1 MRYTVFSFS
10 TTPKF
15 APQPPYLQH
24 SRLPFLVMVLSVSF
38 DPSLC
43 IQVRWFTGWCV
54 PCPHTST
61 ELNSI
66 TFRICLRFPFFKV
79 KHTIPLVG
87 IWNWF
92 TCEYQGYTLTLL
104 RTTNEFDSFG
114 LHSPLCSST
123 RSSRRIYSRSSMA
136 SASFVWLHNM
146 HLPMCR
152 TSSPTYLEVRIA
164 MKASGCSVWVSTGNT
179 LDPR

>member
-1 MRYTVFSFS
+1 MMRSTVFSFS

-15 APQPPYLQH
+15 VPQLPYLQH
-24 SRLPFLVMVLSVSF
+24 SRLPSLVMVLLVSS

-43 IQVRWFTGWCV
+43 TQVRWFTGWCV
-54 PCPHTST
+54 PFPHTPTAS
-61 ELNSI
+61 NSI
-66 TFRICLRFPFFKV
+66 TFRICLWFPFFKV
-79 KHTIPLVG
+79 KHTSALIG
-87 IWNWF
+87 IWNRF
-92 TCEYQGYTLTLL
+92 TYEHQGCTLTLL

-123 RSSRRIYSRSSMA
+123 RSSQRIYSRSSMA

-152 TSSPTYLEVRIA
+152 TSSLTYLEVRTVT
-164 MKASGCSVWVSTGNT
+164 KASGCSV
-179 LDPR
+179 